1 MHMKIAIVEDN
12 ELHQKVILDNLRSI
26 DHEKHYEILVF
37 NDASSFLFEFED
49 TRFDALLLDIEMPDM
64 NGVELAE
71 KVRSI
76 DANIPIAFIT
86 GEKDYVFEGYRV
98 EAIGYLL
105 KPVESKSLQD
115 LMKRIERKA
124 AVNEPVVLV
133 KNQDGIEAVKQSA
146 ILYIESNDHKTE
158 VVTNAKVY
166 SSNQKLYEWE
176 QLLDPNVFQ
185 KIHRCTLVNLNH
197 IQKIL
202 KKECEVDNGKVL
214 PIARGQWEPLMQ
226 AYLRNQRGKHI

>member
-1 MHMKIAIVEDN
+1 MKIAIVEDN
-12 ELHQKVILDNLRSI
+12 ELHQKVILENLRSI
-26 DHEKHYEILVF
+26 DYEKCYEILVF

-49 TRFDALLLDIEMPDM
+49 TTFDALLLDIEMPDM
-64 NGVELAE
+64 NGVELAA

-76 DANIPIAFIT
+76 DADIPIAFIT
-86 GEKDYVFEGYRV
+86 GEKDYVFEGYMV

-115 LMKRIERKA
+115 LMKRIERKT
-124 AVNEPVVLV
+124 VVREPVVLI
-133 KNQDGIEAVKQSA
+133 KNQDGIESVKQSA

-158 VVTNAKVY
+158 VVTAVKVY
-166 SSNQKLYEWE
+166 SSNKKLYEWE
-176 QLLDPNVFQ
+176 QRLDPNVFQ

-202 KKECEVDNGKVL
+202 KKECHVDNGKVL
-214 PIARGQWEPLMQ
+214 AIARGQWEPLMQ

>member
-1 MHMKIAIVEDN
+1 MKIAIVEDN
-12 ELHQKVILDNLRSI
+12 ELHQKVILENLRSI
-26 DHEKHYEILVF
+26 DHEKCYEILVF

-64 NGVELAE
+64 NGVELAA

-76 DANIPIAFIT
+76 DSDIPIAFIT
-86 GEKDYVFEGYRV
+86 GEKDYVFDGYMV

-105 KPVESKSLQD
+105 KPIESKSLQD
-115 LMKRIERKA
+115 LMKRIEKKM
-124 AVNEPVVLV
+124 VVKEPVVLI
-133 KNQDGIEAVKQSA
+133 KNQDGVESVKQSA

-158 VVTNAKVY
+158 VVTAAKVY

-176 QLLDPNVFQ
+176 EILNSNMFQ

-197 IQKIL
+197 LQKIL
-202 KKECEVDNGKVL
+202 KKECEVDNGKSL
-214 PIARGQWEPLMQ
+214 SIARGQWEPLMQ